1 MLGTVNRSILIAAAV
16 MAAAWPGSSALAV
29 DYKLG
34 SANVS
39 VDTTMSFGVGVR
51 TKRQSCA
58 YISVANGG
66 CASALGVSPSS
77 NTDDGNINFGR
88 GDLYTARA
96 KFVTDIEGKW
106 ENFGAFTR
114 VKGFYD
120 YIGHKRAG
128 EVNTPY
134 GRRPLEDVTRGDAA
148 HSAASWNLELLDA
161 FVYGNFDILGGNSLN
176 VRLGRQVVNW
186 GESLVIPGGINQY
199 QPVDISALR
208 TPGAEIKEALLPVEK
223 LYVSLNLPANMNV
236 EGWVDFKW
244 RSIEADPVGT
254 LFSPL
259 DFYGPG
265 GAYINL
271 GADTPVNVTQLLRA
285 PDDEPDDFGAFGLK
299 FGYLA
304 DWLNDGTELGLYYVR
319 YSSVLPILEIQNGL
333 PVGFGG
339 AGSRYR
345 MSYPEGVEIF
355 GFSFATVLPSIMNGT
370 ALSGEVLYQPD
381 LPFQISNGELFLA
394 RQLLGGGGVSSAA
407 SSLPFDQTPGAFP
420 SGYLNKDAVSG
431 QIATLSILPT
441 SDFVTS
447 AIGADLV
454 FFIANWGFQW
464 LPDISETEL
473 RALSASRSETQIPNP
488 AFRGI
493 VTPAAQPLLHPDSF
507 SHGIRLIA
515 NAQYNNAF
523 GTPVTLTPSVQLAF
537 DFGTSAGFI
546 GPGFLDDR
554 RSLSLGLRGTYN
566 QQWSAGLQWTA
577 TRGNAFQ
584 NIMSDRD
591 FLTFDV
597 SYAF

>member
-1 MLGTVNRSILIAAAV
+1 M
-16 MAAAWPGSSALAV
+16 
-29 DYKLG
+29 
-34 SANVS
+34 
-39 VDTTMSFGVGVR
+39 
-51 TKRQSCA
+51 
-58 YISVANGG
+58 
-66 CASALGVSPSS
+66 
-77 NTDDGNINFGR
+77 
-88 GDLYTARA
+88 
-96 KFVTDIEGKW
+96 TDIEGKW

-120 YIGHKRAG
+120 YMAQAG
-128 EVNTPY
+128 RRVNTPY

-355 GFSFATVLPSIMNGT
+355 GFSFATVAVDRTERCCRAKFSISRTFRFRYRTVSFFLQGSCLAAAVFRRRLRLFRSTRRPERFVGLSEQGCGFGT
-370 ALSGEVLYQPD
+370 DRHAVNPADIRFRHQRDWCRSRV
-381 LPFQISNGELFLA
+381 FH
-394 RQLLGGGGVSSAA
+394 RQLGFSVASGHQRDRTPRTLGLKVGNA
-407 SSLPFDQTPGAFP
+407 DTE
-420 SGYLNKDAVSG
+420 SGISG
-431 QIATLSILPT
+431 
-441 SDFVTS
+441 
-447 AIGADLV
+447 
-454 FFIANWGFQW
+454 N
-464 LPDISETEL
+464 
-473 RALSASRSETQIPNP
+473 
-488 AFRGI
+488 

-523 GTPVTLTPSVQLAF
+523 GTPVT
-537 DFGTSAGFI
+537 
-546 GPGFLDDR
+546 
-554 RSLSLGLRGTYN
+554 
-566 QQWSAGLQWTA
+566 
-577 TRGNAFQ
+577 
-584 NIMSDRD
+584 
-591 FLTFDV
+591 
-597 SYAF
+597 